1 MPFVTTQVTHPSD
14 TAQAP
19 VPNVESLPHC
29 GDMENLLSEVVADT
43 SVFQREI
50 VALLYLTAHTALSP
64 ETFWIRRQA
73 KGVHVGNFSALGSP
87 GPRETQCPRLPAA
100 T

>member
-1 MPFVTTQVTHPSD
+1 MINGCRHLLSRNMPFVTTQVTHPSD

-50 VALLYLTAHTALSP
+50 VALLYLTAHTAFESGDLLDQ
-64 ETFWIRRQA
+64 TT
-73 KGVHVGNFSALGSP
+73 G
-87 GPRETQCPRLPAA
+87 
-100 T
+100 